1 MMNKL
6 TDVIGRF
13 FKDEKSVKDVLNFI
27 ITLIIILSAGLLI
40 ANVFFESADGADNQI
55 IFDND
60 SIELDEENLYM
71 SEEQRLSDILSQVR
85 GVGEVKVMLTFGEK
99 ENREVVQGVI
109 VVAEGA
115 GNNLVREKIITAAQA
130 AFALPVSRIIVMES
144 K

>member
-1 MMNKL
+1 M
-6 TDVIGRF
+6 
-13 FKDEKSVKDVLNFI
+13 
-27 ITLIIILSAGLLI
+27 
-40 ANVFFESADGADNQI
+40 FFESADRADNQI